1 MAFELPALPY
11 AYDALEPVIDAD
23 TMRFHH
29 DKHHA
34 TYVANLNKALEAHPE
49 LFERSVE
56 FLIAHLNHLP
66 EDIKGAVRNNG
77 GGTYNHTL
85 FWEMMAPEGQT
96 AFAGPVADKIK
107 ETFGSYEEFKKQF
120 AAAAAGRFGSGWAWL
135 VADGD
140 KLEILS
146 TANQD
151 NPLTEGKRPL
161 LCLDV
166 WEHAYYLKYQNRR
179 VDYINEWF
187 RIINWDFVNEQYK
200 KSQEARHC
208 GKESRK
214 LRIPLMIITSQRP
227 ALLGGFLN
235 VRRAV
240 N

>member
-1 MAFELPALPY
+1 MRGEFIMAFELPALPY

-179 VDYINEWF
+179 VDYIKEWF

-208 GKESRK
+208 GK
-214 LRIPLMIITSQRP
+214 
-227 ALLGGFLN
+227 
-235 VRRAV
+235 
-240 N
+240 

>member
-1 MAFELPALPY
+1 MRGEFIMAFELPALPY

-96 AFAGPVADKIK
+96 AFAGPVAVKIK

-208 GKESRK
+208 GK
-214 LRIPLMIITSQRP
+214 
-227 ALLGGFLN
+227 
-235 VRRAV
+235 
-240 N
+240 

>member
-66 EDIKGAVRNNG
+66 EDIKGAVCNNG

-208 GKESRK
+208 GK
-214 LRIPLMIITSQRP
+214 
-227 ALLGGFLN
+227 
-235 VRRAV
+235 
-240 N
+240 

>member
-1 MAFELPALPY
+1 MRGEFIMAFELPALPY

-29 DKHHA
+29 GKHHA

-208 GKESRK
+208 GK
-214 LRIPLMIITSQRP
+214 
-227 ALLGGFLN
+227 
-235 VRRAV
+235 
-240 N
+240 

>member
-1 MAFELPALPY
+1 MRGEFIMAFELPALPY

-120 AAAAAGRFGSGWAWL
+120 AAAAAGRFG
-135 VADGD
+135 D

-208 GKESRK
+208 GK
-214 LRIPLMIITSQRP
+214 
-227 ALLGGFLN
+227 
-235 VRRAV
+235 
-240 N
+240 

>member
-1 MAFELPALPY
+1 MRGEFIMAFELPALPY

-107 ETFGSYEEFKKQF
+107 ETFGSYEDFKKQF

-208 GKESRK
+208 GK
-214 LRIPLMIITSQRP
+214 
-227 ALLGGFLN
+227 
-235 VRRAV
+235 
-240 N
+240 

>member
-1 MAFELPALPY
+1 MRGEFIMAFELPALPY

-107 ETFGSYEEFKKQF
+107 ETFGSYEEFKEQF

-208 GKESRK
+208 GK
-214 LRIPLMIITSQRP
+214 
-227 ALLGGFLN
+227 
-235 VRRAV
+235 
-240 N
+240 

>member
-1 MAFELPALPY
+1 MRGEFIMAFELSALPY

-208 GKESRK
+208 GK
-214 LRIPLMIITSQRP
+214 
-227 ALLGGFLN
+227 
-235 VRRAV
+235 
-240 N
+240 

>member
-151 NPLTEGKRPL
+151 NPLTEVKRPL

-208 GKESRK
+208 GK
-214 LRIPLMIITSQRP
+214 
-227 ALLGGFLN
+227 
-235 VRRAV
+235 
-240 N
+240 

>member
-1 MAFELPALPY
+1 MRGEFIMAFELPALPY

-77 GGTYNHTL
+77 GGTYNHSL

-208 GKESRK
+208 GK
-214 LRIPLMIITSQRP
+214 
-227 ALLGGFLN
+227 
-235 VRRAV
+235 
-240 N
+240 

>member
-120 AAAAAGRFGSGWAWL
+120 AAVAAGRFGSGWAWL

-200 KSQEARHC
+200 KSQEERHC
-208 GKESRK
+208 GK
-214 LRIPLMIITSQRP
+214 
-227 ALLGGFLN
+227 
-235 VRRAV
+235 
-240 N
+240 

>member
-1 MAFELPALPY
+1 MRGEFIMAFELPALPY

-200 KSQEARHC
+200 K
-208 GKESRK
+208 
-214 LRIPLMIITSQRP
+214 
-227 ALLGGFLN
+227 
-235 VRRAV
+235 
-240 N
+240 

>member
-1 MAFELPALPY
+1 MRGEFIMAFELPALPY

-146 TANQD
+146 NANQD

-208 GKESRK
+208 GK
-214 LRIPLMIITSQRP
+214 
-227 ALLGGFLN
+227 
-235 VRRAV
+235 
-240 N
+240 

>member
-1 MAFELPALPY
+1 MRGESIMAFELPALPY

-208 GKESRK
+208 GK
-214 LRIPLMIITSQRP
+214 
-227 ALLGGFLN
+227 
-235 VRRAV
+235 
-240 N
+240 

>member
-96 AFAGPVADKIK
+96 AFAGPVADNIK

-146 TANQD
+146 TANRD

-179 VDYINEWF
+179 VDYINEWV

-208 GKESRK
+208 GK
-214 LRIPLMIITSQRP
+214 
-227 ALLGGFLN
+227 
-235 VRRAV
+235 
-240 N
+240 

>member
-135 VADGD
+135 VTDGD

-208 GKESRK
+208 GK
-214 LRIPLMIITSQRP
+214 
-227 ALLGGFLN
+227 
-235 VRRAV
+235 
-240 N
+240 

>member
-1 MAFELPALPY
+1 MRGEFIMAFELPALPY

-34 TYVANLNKALEAHPE
+34 TYVANLNKALEAQPV

-208 GKESRK
+208 GK
-214 LRIPLMIITSQRP
+214 
-227 ALLGGFLN
+227 
-235 VRRAV
+235 
-240 N
+240 

>member
-1 MAFELPALPY
+1 MRGEFIMAFELPALPY

-200 KSQEARHC
+200 KSQEERHC
-208 GKESRK
+208 GK
-214 LRIPLMIITSQRP
+214 
-227 ALLGGFLN
+227 
-235 VRRAV
+235 
-240 N
+240 

>member
-1 MAFELPALPY
+1 MRGEFIMAFELPALPY
-11 AYDALEPVIDAD
+11 VYDALEPVIDAD

-208 GKESRK
+208 GK
-214 LRIPLMIITSQRP
+214 
-227 ALLGGFLN
+227 
-235 VRRAV
+235 
-240 N
+240 

>member
-1 MAFELPALPY
+1 MRGEFIMAFELPALPY

-120 AAAAAGRFGSGWAWL
+120 TAAAAGRFGSGWAWL

-208 GKESRK
+208 GK
-214 LRIPLMIITSQRP
+214 
-227 ALLGGFLN
+227 
-235 VRRAV
+235 
-240 N
+240 

>member
-1 MAFELPALPY
+1 
-11 AYDALEPVIDAD
+11 
-23 TMRFHH
+23 
-29 DKHHA
+29 
-34 TYVANLNKALEAHPE
+34 
-49 LFERSVE
+49 
-56 FLIAHLNHLP
+56 
-66 EDIKGAVRNNG
+66 
-77 GGTYNHTL
+77 
-85 FWEMMAPEGQT
+85 MMAPEGQT

-208 GKESRK
+208 GK
-214 LRIPLMIITSQRP
+214 
-227 ALLGGFLN
+227 
-235 VRRAV
+235 
-240 N
+240 

>member
-166 WEHAYYLKYQNRR
+166 WEHAYYLKYQNLR

-208 GKESRK
+208 GK
-214 LRIPLMIITSQRP
+214 
-227 ALLGGFLN
+227 
-235 VRRAV
+235 
-240 N
+240 

>member
-1 MAFELPALPY
+1 MRGEFIMAFELPALPY

-49 LFERSVE
+49 LFEKSVE

-208 GKESRK
+208 GK
-214 LRIPLMIITSQRP
+214 
-227 ALLGGFLN
+227 
-235 VRRAV
+235 
-240 N
+240 

>member
-1 MAFELPALPY
+1 MRGEFIMAFELPALPY

-187 RIINWDFVNEQYK
+187 RIINWDFVNEQYR

-208 GKESRK
+208 GK
-214 LRIPLMIITSQRP
+214 
-227 ALLGGFLN
+227 
-235 VRRAV
+235 
-240 N
+240 

>member
-11 AYDALEPVIDAD
+11 AYDSLEPVIDAD

-208 GKESRK
+208 GK
-214 LRIPLMIITSQRP
+214 
-227 ALLGGFLN
+227 
-235 VRRAV
+235 
-240 N
+240 

>member
-179 VDYINEWF
+179 VDYIKEWF

-208 GKESRK
+208 GK
-214 LRIPLMIITSQRP
+214 
-227 ALLGGFLN
+227 
-235 VRRAV
+235 
-240 N
+240 

>member
-56 FLIAHLNHLP
+56 FLIAHLNYLP

-208 GKESRK
+208 GK
-214 LRIPLMIITSQRP
+214 
-227 ALLGGFLN
+227 
-235 VRRAV
+235 
-240 N
+240 

>member
-1 MAFELPALPY
+1 MRGEFIMAFELPALPY

-34 TYVANLNKALEAHPE
+34 THVANLNKALEAHPE

-208 GKESRK
+208 GK
-214 LRIPLMIITSQRP
+214 
-227 ALLGGFLN
+227 
-235 VRRAV
+235 
-240 N
+240 

>member
-85 FWEMMAPEGQT
+85 FQLPG
-96 AFAGPVADKIK
+96 
-107 ETFGSYEEFKKQF
+107 
-120 AAAAAGRFGSGWAWL
+120 
-135 VADGD
+135 
-140 KLEILS
+140 
-146 TANQD
+146 
-151 NPLTEGKRPL
+151 
-161 LCLDV
+161 
-166 WEHAYYLKYQNRR
+166 HAL
-179 VDYINEWF
+179 
-187 RIINWDFVNEQYK
+187 
-200 KSQEARHC
+200 H
-208 GKESRK
+208 
-214 LRIPLMIITSQRP
+214 T
-227 ALLGGFLN
+227 
-235 VRRAV
+235 
-240 N
+240 

>member
-34 TYVANLNKALEAHPE
+34 TYVANLNKSLEAHPE

-208 GKESRK
+208 GK
-214 LRIPLMIITSQRP
+214 
-227 ALLGGFLN
+227 
-235 VRRAV
+235 
-240 N
+240 

>member
-1 MAFELPALPY
+1 MRGEFIMAFELPALPY

-66 EDIKGAVRNNG
+66 EDIKGTVRNNG

-208 GKESRK
+208 GK
-214 LRIPLMIITSQRP
+214 
-227 ALLGGFLN
+227 
-235 VRRAV
+235 
-240 N
+240 

>member
-1 MAFELPALPY
+1 MRGEFIMAFELPALPY

-23 TMRFHH
+23 TMHFHH

-49 LFERSVE
+49 LFEKSVE

-208 GKESRK
+208 GK
-214 LRIPLMIITSQRP
+214 
-227 ALLGGFLN
+227 
-235 VRRAV
+235 
-240 N
+240 

>member
-120 AAAAAGRFGSGWAWL
+120 AAAAAGRFGSGWAWR

-208 GKESRK
+208 GK
-214 LRIPLMIITSQRP
+214 
-227 ALLGGFLN
+227 
-235 VRRAV
+235 
-240 N
+240 

>member
-1 MAFELPALPY
+1 MRGEFIMAFELPALPY

-29 DKHHA
+29 DKHHT

-208 GKESRK
+208 GK
-214 LRIPLMIITSQRP
+214 
-227 ALLGGFLN
+227 
-235 VRRAV
+235 
-240 N
+240 

>member
-1 MAFELPALPY
+1 MRGEFIMAFELPALPY

-166 WEHAYYLKYQNRR
+166 WEHAYYLDYQNRR
-179 VDYINEWF
+179 ADHVNKLWE
-187 RIINWDFVNEQYK
+187 IIDWDVVEK
-200 KSQEARHC
+200 R
-208 GKESRK
+208 
-214 LRIPLMIITSQRP
+214 L
-227 ALLGGFLN
+227 
-235 VRRAV
+235 
-240 N
+240 

>member
-200 KSQEARHC
+200 KSQEL
-208 GKESRK
+208 SRNK
-214 LRIPLMIITSQRP
+214 LLI
-227 ALLGGFLN
+227 
-235 VRRAV
+235 
-240 N
+240 

>member
-1 MAFELPALPY
+1 MRGEFIMAFELPALPY

-120 AAAAAGRFGSGWAWL
+120 ATAAAGRFGSGWAWL

-208 GKESRK
+208 GK
-214 LRIPLMIITSQRP
+214 
-227 ALLGGFLN
+227 
-235 VRRAV
+235 
-240 N
+240 

>member
-1 MAFELPALPY
+1 MRGEFIMAFELPALPY

-85 FWEMMAPEGQT
+85 FWEIMAPEGQT

-208 GKESRK
+208 GK
-214 LRIPLMIITSQRP
+214 
-227 ALLGGFLN
+227 
-235 VRRAV
+235 
-240 N
+240 